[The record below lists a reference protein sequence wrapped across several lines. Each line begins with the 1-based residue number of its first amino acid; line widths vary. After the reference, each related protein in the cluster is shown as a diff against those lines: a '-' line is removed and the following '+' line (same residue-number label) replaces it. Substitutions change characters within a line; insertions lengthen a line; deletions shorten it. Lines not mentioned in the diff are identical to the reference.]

1 MTFLRALCAMGLV
14 LAFAAC
20 ANSASQG
27 AVAQG
32 DTASVASA
40 TTVATPAAP
49 AAASTATQ
57 PRKVRMPPTG
67 GPLPPT
73 RYEHACKVDQDCADL
88 ERCKTASCRC
98 IDATCIA
105 PRSAVDPVVDPA
117 PAPPPET

>member
-1 MTFLRALCAMGLV
+1 MTFLRTLCAMGLV
-14 LAFAAC
+14 LALAAC

-32 DTASVASA
+32 ETASGA
-40 TTVATPAAP
+40 TVATPAAP
-49 AAASTATQ
+49 AATSTAAL

-88 ERCKTASCRC
+88 ERCKTANCRC
-98 IDATCIA
+98 VEATCIA
-105 PRSAVDPVVDPA
+105 PRPAVDPVVDPA